1 MLSSPSLGYRRLLG
15 RASARSEGRQQ
26 RASHRIASHRIAS
39 HRIALQALEA
49 SRAECARLV
58 GELARARGTGTDLAR
73 SLAGKQ
79 PKLPCLCTMVST
91 RCGSNFAQNQ
101 RSRWGGCDGC

>member
-15 RASARSEGRQQ
+15 RASARREGRQQ
-26 RASHRIASHRIAS
+26 RASHRAAS

-58 GELARARGTGTDLAR
+58 GELARARGTGTEMAR

-101 RSRWGGCDGC
+101 RPRWGGCDGC